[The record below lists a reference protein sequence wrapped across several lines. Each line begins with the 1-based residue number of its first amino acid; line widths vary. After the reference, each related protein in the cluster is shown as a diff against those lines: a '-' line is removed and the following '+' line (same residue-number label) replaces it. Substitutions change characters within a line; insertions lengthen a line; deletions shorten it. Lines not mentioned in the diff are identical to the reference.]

1 MPHTRP
7 VRATDADA
15 IASIYDHYV
24 AHTVVTFELDPVAVD
39 TMRSRI
45 DEIAALALPWHVV
58 EDDGAVLGYAYA
70 TRWRARP
77 AYRHSVETTVYL
89 HPDAT
94 GRGLGRLL
102 YGDLLNT
109 LQRDGYHTAIGGIAL
124 PNAASVALHEALGF
138 APAGEFREV
147 GRKFGRWI
155 DVGFWQRMLQDAP

>member
-1 MPHTRP
+1 MPHVRP
-7 VRATDADA
+7 VHAVDADA

-24 AHTVVTFELDPVAVD
+24 AHTVVTFELDPVTAD

-102 YGDLLNT
+102 YGDLLDA
-109 LQRDGYHTAIGGIAL
+109 LRRDGYHTAIGGIAL

-138 APAGEFREV
+138 VPVGEFREV

-155 DVGFWQRMLQDAP
+155 DVGFWQRMLQDAL